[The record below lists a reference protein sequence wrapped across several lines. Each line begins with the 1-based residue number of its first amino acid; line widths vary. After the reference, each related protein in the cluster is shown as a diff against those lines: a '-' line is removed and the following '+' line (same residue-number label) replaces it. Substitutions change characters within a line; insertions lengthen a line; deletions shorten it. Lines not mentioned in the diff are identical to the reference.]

1 MPQLPHGKE
10 IDGRRKVNEQMP
22 LVDRP
27 IKPVFVCKCC
37 CLVGFSGM
45 KGVSTACAKRGSGA
59 SSRET
64 ECPAWRNVS
73 HWPLL
78 LPQESVQSL
87 EWQHASPFHDRS
99 AMRVRFHLVID
110 KIDSRIAFKGASEMA
125 KPMQS

>member
-1 MPQLPHGKE
+1 MW
-10 IDGRRKVNEQMP
+10 
-22 LVDRP
+22 
-27 IKPVFVCKCC
+27 
-37 CLVGFSGM
+37 
-45 KGVSTACAKRGSGA
+45 GVSTACAKRGSGA

-125 KPMQS
+125 KPMQSSENCMGLWRLIKTDLIERMIQLYWCYGGSQTAYD